1 MQCSSCGSKW
11 ESKNIVTT
19 CPFCG
24 ANFEKKNPEDMGVS
38 DAIESIIATQGLD
51 ILKNSR
57 LVNAYI
63 MDMVRWHDREKK
75 LFKIMCVNGVLETA
89 CKIAG
94 TSESEVKTALIKK
107 QLKSLVEDAFLAEN
121 NAIDALNIVLRGIGE
136 KEIEKHLP
144 ESQSKIETPILHK
157 NKTVSSPVT
166 KEPEKTGIVKDNI
179 QKVVF
184 VDVNTDE
191 KQYLSACRVKDD
203 GLATCDISKLD
214 YAITLFSLVDTYKD
228 STKLIEQC
236 QNEILRIKY
245 ESALNE
251 KKKVFS
257 YKDADVIE
265 RTINQAISTFE
276 SIADYEDSRKQIEE
290 CKQIKLEKIY
300 EIAVDTMKI
309 ADKYIDET
317 IYSKAI
323 MILGKIRGY
332 KDADE
337 LSEYCSKQLE
347 VTHKEAVY
355 KKAYYYYQKD
365 DAFSLETAI
374 ENFEKILDYKDS
386 RQLISECRSRLVK
399 AKEQKEKQSAF
410 NDQQYSKAIALLNKK
425 DIASIRDAVQIL
437 DTIPTWKDSRVL
449 SERYRGFLSSHNKA
463 LEDIANQ
470 WKKQGLCQYCG
481 GAFKGLFS
489 KKCSKCGKAK
499 DY

>member
-24 ANFEKKNPEDMGVS
+24 ANFEKKNSEDMGVS

-89 CKIAG
+89 YKIAG
-94 TSESEVKTALIKK
+94 TSESEVKTVLIKK
-107 QLKSLVEDAFLAEN
+107 QLRSLVEDAFLAEN
-121 NAIDALNIVLRGIGE
+121 NAIDALNIVLRGIGD
-136 KEIEKHLP
+136 KEIEKHL
-144 ESQSKIETPILHK
+144 SVAQSKIETPILHK
-157 NKTVSSPVT
+157 NKTVSLPVT
-166 KEPEKTGIVKDNI
+166 KEPEKPGIVKDNI

-203 GLATCDISKLD
+203 GLATGDISKLD
-214 YAITLFSLVDTYKD
+214 YAINLFSLVDTYKD
-228 STKLIEQC
+228 STELIEQC

-245 ESALNE
+245 ESALSE

-257 YKDADVIE
+257 YNDADVIE
-265 RTINQAISTFE
+265 KTINQAIFTFE
-276 SIADYEDSRKQIEE
+276 SIADYEDSREQIEE

-323 MILGKIRGY
+323 MMFGKIRGY

-347 VTHKEAVY
+347 ITHKEAVY

-386 RQLISECRSRLVK
+386 RQLISECRIRLVK
-399 AKEQKEKQSAF
+399 AKEQKEKQSAL
-410 NDQQYSKAIALLNKK
+410 NDQQYNKAIALLNKK
-425 DIASIRDAVQIL
+425 DIVSIRDAVEIL

-449 SERYRGFLSSHNKA
+449 SGRYRRFLSSHSKA
-463 LEDIANQ
+463 LEDITNQ